1 MLEHQLVVSKVRRSG
16 RPVPGG
22 DGGGHPHQ
30 ELRHHRQRGRVLL
43 LAAEHPHLAKITL
56 THLFD
61 PRSLLLIMSSEINE
75 VVKFY
80 SYQHIT
86 FWLLYPATTILES
99 VASMQRVSLFTVP
112 APAHIYQIFLSI
124 KIQIFSA
131 LTVVVRAA
139 ELEAELVV
147 DLDDETLAAVVDRHG
162 SP

>member
-1 MLEHQLVVSKVRRSG
+1 MKPE
-16 RPVPGG
+16 
-22 DGGGHPHQ
+22 
-30 ELRHHRQRGRVLL
+30 
-43 LAAEHPHLAKITL
+43 A
-56 THLFD
+56 
-61 PRSLLLIMSSEINE
+61 
-75 VVKFY
+75 VKFY

-124 KIQIFSA
+124 EIQIFSA